1 MDDPARA
8 VPAATPFTQLG
19 AWVTARPRAVA
30 AAFAV
35 LLALSAVYA
44 AQVAQ
49 RLPAGG
55 FDVPGSDSFR
65 VGEVS
70 QARLGV
76 GKPDLVLLYRRTDGG
91 EMKSAQAAAL
101 VSDALDP
108 VLADPDVLGV
118 TSYYDTSLDSFVSRD
133 GRTALV
139 LLSMVGDDGHKV
151 QVYRRIEPALRAAGP
166 ELSLEIGGN
175 AAAATLAQE
184 IAADDV
190 RKAES
195 IALPIAALLTLFF
208 FRSLVAA
215 LLPVLIGG
223 LCVASASALVGVVS
237 HVVEISVFALNV
249 CAFLG
254 LGLSID
260 YALLLVQ
267 RFREEL
273 GLGRPVRDAVIV
285 TLDTAG
291 RAVWVSGMTVAVSL
305 LVLVWVPVPL
315 LRSVALGGVLAV
327 TTALLGALVLLPALL
342 AWLGPRVNRLAVA
355 STDVA
360 GPSPF
365 WHRVGEF
372 SMRHPISTALLCTA
386 TLIVLASPVLRLRSA
401 VPDAR
406 MFGRESEVRR
416 VEDAIGDPALFD
428 PSGASSLQ
436 ILLETNGPVLAPD
449 GLRAVRRYLDGLART
464 PGVAE
469 LRTPLLELDPDALG
483 VEALAARAASPQLA
497 PALAR
502 SVHEDLALVV
512 AVGAHPWR
520 SEEAAQT
527 VEAVRA
533 LPEPG
538 LESVSVGGSTAQLV
552 DVRGALRGYGSIAA
566 ILVMGWNLAILLGAF
581 RSVVV
586 PIKAVVMNVLSLGAS
601 YGVLVWVFQEGHLS
615 RWLGFEALGGIDPT
629 IPLVMFAV
637 VFGLSMDYEVF
648 LLSRIQEEYHRLRD
662 NRTSVIEGLARTG
675 RVISSAALILFVVI
689 GAFAAGDLI
698 YVKELGVGM
707 GAALLLDV
715 TLVRALLVP
724 ATMQLL
730 GHWNWWAPRWL
741 AAELGPL
748 DAARGPRD
756 EREQHERAD
765 GHAVRPERGR

>member
-1 MDDPARA
+1 MPRE
-8 VPAATPFTQLG
+8 VPPELPPATPFTRLG
-19 AWVTARPRAVA
+19 AWVSARPRAVS
-30 AAFAV
+30 AAFAL
-35 LLALSAVYA
+35 LLAVSAVCA
-44 AQVAQ
+44 TSVAQ

-55 FDVPGSDSFR
+55 FDVPVSDSFR
-65 VGEVS
+65 VSELS
-70 QARLGV
+70 QQRLGV
-76 GKPDLVLLYRRTDGG
+76 GKPDLVLLYARADGG
-91 EMKSAQAAAL
+91 DMRSAQAAAL
-101 VSDALDP
+101 VGDALDAA
-108 VLADPDVLGV
+108 LADPDVLGV
-118 TSYYDTSLDSFVSRD
+118 TSYYDTSLESFVSRD
-133 GRTALV
+133 GRRALV
-139 LLSMVGDDGHKV
+139 LLSMLGDDGHKV
-151 QVYRRIEPALRAAGP
+151 QVYRRIEPLLRDTGP
-166 ELSLEIGGN
+166 ELTLEIGGN
-175 AAAATLAQE
+175 AAAANLAQQ

-190 RKAES
+190 KKAES
-195 IALPIAALLTLFF
+195 IALPIAALLMLFF
-208 FRSLVAA
+208 FRSAVAA

-223 LCVASASALVGVVS
+223 LCVASASALVGVVA
-237 HVVEISVFALNV
+237 HAVEIAIFALNV

-273 GLGRPVRDAVIV
+273 ELGRTPREAVVV
-285 TLDTAG
+285 TMDTAG

-315 LRSVALGGVLAV
+315 LRSVAIGGVLAV
-327 TTALLGALVLLPALL
+327 STALLGALVLLPALL

-355 STDVA
+355 RTDVS

-365 WHRVGEF
+365 WRRVGGL
-372 SMRHPISTALLCTA
+372 SMRHPVATALLCSAALLT
-386 TLIVLASPVLRLRSA
+386 LASPVLRLRSA

-416 VEDAIGDPALFD
+416 VEDAIGDTALFD
-428 PSGASSLQ
+428 PSGASSIQ
-436 ILLETNGPVLAPD
+436 ILLSAKGPMLTPES
-449 GLRAVRRYLDGLART
+449 LRAARAYLDELAAT
-464 PGVAE
+464 PGVAG
-469 LRTPLLELDPDALG
+469 LRTPLLELDPEAG
-483 VEALAARAASPQLA
+483 AEALAQQAAGPRLA

-512 AVGAHPWR
+512 AIGARSWR

-533 LPEPG
+533 LPHPG
-538 LESVSVGGSTAQLV
+538 LEVAVGGTTAQLV
-552 DVRGALRGYGSIAA
+552 DVRHALRSYGSVAA

-581 RSVVV
+581 RSLAV
-586 PIKAVVMNVLSLGAS
+586 PLKAVLMNVLSLGAS
-601 YGVLVWVFQEGHLS
+601 YGILVWVFQEGHLAS
-615 RWLGFEALGGIDPT
+615 RLGFEALGGIDPT

-648 LLSRIQEEYHRLRD
+648 LLSRIQEEYRRSRD
-662 NRTSVIEGLARTG
+662 NRASVIEGLARTG

-730 GHWNWWAPRWL
+730 GRWNWWAPRWL
-741 AAELGPL
+741 AREPADPPL
-748 DAARGPRD
+748 VAKPAAAPG
-756 EREQHERAD
+756 RE
-765 GHAVRPERGR
+765 

>member
-1 MDDPARA
+1 MPPPALPPLPDP
-8 VPAATPFTQLG
+8 TTFTRLG
-19 AWVTARPRAVA
+19 VWVAARPRRVA
-30 AAFAV
+30 ALFAV
-35 LLALSAVYA
+35 LLAVSAVYA
-44 AQVAQ
+44 ASVAK

-65 VGEVS
+65 VSEVS
-70 QARLGV
+70 QQRLGV
-76 GKPDLVLLYRRTDGG
+76 GKPDLVLLYQRTDGG
-91 EMKSAQAAAL
+91 DMKTPQAAAL
-101 VSDALDP
+101 VSDTLDP

-133 GRTALV
+133 GRRSLV
-139 LLSMVGDDGHKV
+139 LLSMVGDDAHKV
-151 QVYRRIEPALRAAGP
+151 QVYRRLEPLLRHTGD

-175 AAAATLAQE
+175 AAAANLAQE
-184 IAADDV
+184 TAADDV

-195 IALPIAALLTLFF
+195 IALPIAALLMLFF

-223 LCVASASALVGVVS
+223 LCVAAASALAGVVS
-237 HVVEISVFALNV
+237 YAMEISIFALNV
-249 CAFLG
+249 SAFLG

-273 GLGRPVRDAVIV
+273 ALGRPVSDAVVV
-285 TLDTAG
+285 TMNTAG

-327 TTALLGALVLLPALL
+327 ITALMGALVALPALL

-355 STDVA
+355 RTEDA

-365 WHRVGEF
+365 WRWVGVL
-372 SMRHPISTALLCTA
+372 SMRHPITTAVLCAAALLA
-386 TLIVLASPVLRLRSA
+386 LASPALRMKSA

-406 MFGRESEVRR
+406 MFGRDSEVRR
-416 VEDAIGDPALFD
+416 VEDTIGDTTVFD
-428 PSGASSLQ
+428 PSGASSMQ
-436 ILLETNGPVLAPD
+436 ILLEANGSILEPEA
-449 GLRAVRRYLDGLART
+449 LRAARAYLGQLAAT
-464 PGVAE
+464 PGVAGV
-469 LRTPLLELDPDALG
+469 RTPLLELDPDASA
-483 VEALAARAASPQLA
+483 EALARKVASPQLA
-497 PALAR
+497 PGLAR

-512 AVGAHPWR
+512 AIGAHPWR
-520 SEEAAQT
+520 TEAAAQT
-527 VEAVRA
+527 VAAVRK
-533 LPEPG
+533 LSEPG
-538 LESVSVGGSTAQLV
+538 LRASVGGTTAQLV
-552 DVRGALRGYGSIAA
+552 DSRGALREYGSVAA

-581 RSVVV
+581 RSLVV
-586 PIKAVVMNVLSLGAS
+586 PVKAVLMNVLSLGAS
-601 YGVLVWVFQEGHLS
+601 YGILVWVFQEGHLS
-615 RWLGFEALGGIDPT
+615 QWLGFETLGGIDPT

-648 LLSRIQEEYHRLRD
+648 LLSRIQEEYRRSHD
-662 NRTSVIEGLARTG
+662 NRASVIEGLARTG

-741 AAELGPL
+741 AAELRPL
-748 DAARGPRD
+748 DPTSPPGDQRD
-756 EREQHERAD
+756 QHQESRR
-765 GHAVRPERGR
+765 HAVRPERWR

>member
-1 MDDPARA
+1 MPQEAPALP
-8 VPAATPFTQLG
+8 PATSFTRLG
-19 AWVTARPRAVA
+19 AWVAARPRAVSA
-30 AAFAV
+30 VFAL
-35 LLALSAVYA
+35 LLAVSAVYA
-44 AQVAQ
+44 ASVAE

-55 FDVPGSDSFR
+55 FDVPASDSFR

-70 QARLGV
+70 QQRLGV
-76 GKPDLVLLYRRTDGG
+76 GKPDLVLLYSRTDGG
-91 EMKSAQAAAL
+91 DMRSAQAAVL
-101 VSDALDP
+101 VSDALDAA
-108 VLADPDVLGV
+108 LADPDVLGV
-118 TSYYDTSLDSFVSRD
+118 TSYYDTHLDSLVSRD
-133 GRTALV
+133 GRLSLV
-139 LLSMVGDDGHKV
+139 LLSMLGDDGQKV
-151 QVYRRIEPALRAAGP
+151 QVYRRIEPLLRDTGAG
-166 ELSLEIGGN
+166 LSIEIGGN

-195 IALPIAALLTLFF
+195 IALPIAALLMLFF
-208 FRSLVAA
+208 FRSAVAA

-223 LCVASASALVGVVS
+223 LCVASASALVGIVA
-237 HVVEISVFALNV
+237 HGVEIAIFALNV

-273 GLGRPVRDAVIV
+273 ELGRSPRDAVIV
-285 TLDTAG
+285 TMDTAG

-315 LRSVALGGVLAV
+315 LRSVAIGGVLAV
-327 TTALLGALVLLPALL
+327 STAMLGALVLLPALL

-355 STDVA
+355 RTDA
-360 GPSPF
+360 GGPSPF
-365 WHRVGEF
+365 WRRVGGL
-372 SMRHPISTALLCTA
+372 SMRHPVTTALLCTA
-386 TLIVLASPVLRLRSA
+386 ALLTLASPVLRLRSA

-416 VEDAIGDPALFD
+416 VEDAIGDTARFD
-428 PSGASSLQ
+428 PSGASSMQ
-436 ILLETNGPVLAPD
+436 ILLETKGPLLAPES
-449 GLRAVRRYLDGLART
+449 LRAVHAYLGALAAT
-464 PGVAE
+464 PGVAV
-469 LRTPLLELDPDALG
+469 LRTPLLELDPGQDA
-483 VEALAARAASPQLA
+483 EALARQAASPWLA

-533 LPEPG
+533 LPHPG
-538 LESVSVGGSTAQLV
+538 LGVAVGGTTAQLV
-552 DVRGALRGYGSIAA
+552 DVRAALRSYGSLAA
-566 ILVMGWNLAILLGAF
+566 ILVMGWNFAILLGAF

-586 PIKAVVMNVLSLGAS
+586 PVKAVLMNVLSLGAS
-601 YGVLVWVFQEGHLS
+601 YGILVWVFQEGHLS
-615 RWLGFEALGGIDPT
+615 SLLGFDALGGIDPT

-648 LLSRIQEEYHRLRD
+648 LLSRIQEEYRRSRD
-662 NRTSVIEGLARTG
+662 NRASVIEGLARTG

-707 GAALLLDV
+707 GSALLLDV

-730 GHWNWWAPRWL
+730 GRWNWWAPRWL
-741 AAELGPL
+741 AAELAPL
-748 DAARGPRD
+748 DTASAPRD
-756 EREQHERAD
+756 GGDEDEQAPRHP
-765 GHAVRPERGR
+765 VRPERWW

>member
-1 MDDPARA
+1 MPREAPPELPPAS
-8 VPAATPFTQLG
+8 PFTRLG
-19 AWVTARPRAVA
+19 AWVAARPRAVSAVFA
-30 AAFAV
+30 A
-35 LLALSAVYA
+35 LLAVSAVYA
-44 AQVAQ
+44 TSVAE

-55 FDVPGSDSFR
+55 FDVPASDSFR
-65 VGEVS
+65 VGELS
-70 QARLGV
+70 QQRLGV
-76 GKPDLVLLYRRTDGG
+76 GKPDLVLLYSRTDGG
-91 EMKSAQAAAL
+91 EMRSAQAAAL
-101 VSDALDP
+101 VSDALDAA
-108 VLADPDVLGV
+108 LADPDVLGV
-118 TSYYDTSLDSFVSRD
+118 TSYYDTSLDSLVSRD
-133 GRTALV
+133 GRLALV

-151 QVYRRIEPALRAAGP
+151 QVYRRIEPLLRDTGA
-166 ELSLEIGGN
+166 ELSVEIGGN

-195 IALPIAALLTLFF
+195 IALPIAAVLMLFF
-208 FRSLVAA
+208 FRSAVAA

-223 LCVASASALVGVVS
+223 LCVASASALVGVVA
-237 HVVEISVFALNV
+237 HGFEIAIFALNV

-273 GLGRPVRDAVIV
+273 ELGRSPRDAVVV
-285 TLDTAG
+285 TMDTAG

-315 LRSVALGGVLAV
+315 LRSVAIGGVLAV
-327 TTALLGALVLLPALL
+327 STALLGALVLLPALL

-355 STDVA
+355 RTDA
-360 GPSPF
+360 SGPSAF
-365 WHRVGEF
+365 WRRVGEL
-372 SMRHPISTALLCTA
+372 SMRHPITTALLCTA
-386 TLIVLASPVLRLRSA
+386 ALLTVASPVLRLRSA

-416 VEDAIGDPALFD
+416 VEDAIGDTALFD
-428 PSGASSLQ
+428 PSGASSMQ
-436 ILLETNGPVLAPD
+436 ILLETEDALLAPES
-449 GLRAVRRYLDGLART
+449 LRAVHAYLEALAAT
-464 PGVAE
+464 PGVAA
-469 LRTPLLELDPDALG
+469 LRTPLLELDPDALDAD
-483 VEALAARAASPQLA
+483 ALARQAASPRLA

-512 AVGAHPWR
+512 AVGAYSWR

-533 LPEPG
+533 LPHPG
-538 LESVSVGGSTAQLV
+538 LSVAVGGTTAQLV
-552 DVRGALRGYGSIAA
+552 DVRAALRSYGSVAA
-566 ILVMGWNLAILLGAF
+566 ILVMGWNFTILLGAF

-586 PIKAVVMNVLSLGAS
+586 PLKAVLMNVLSLGAS
-601 YGVLVWVFQEGHLS
+601 YGILVWVFQEGHLS
-615 RWLGFEALGGIDPT
+615 SVLGFEALGGIDPT

-648 LLSRIQEEYHRLRD
+648 LLSRIQEEYRRSRD
-662 NRTSVIEGLARTG
+662 NRASVIEGLARTG

-689 GAFAAGDLI
+689 GAFAAGDLV

-707 GAALLLDV
+707 GSALLLDV

-730 GHWNWWAPRWL
+730 GRWNWWAPRWL
-741 AAELGPL
+741 APGLGPL
-748 DAARGPRD
+748 DAAGAPRD
-756 EREQHERAD
+756 GGDENEQARR
-765 GHAVRPERGR
+765 HAARPERGR

>member
-1 MDDPARA
+1 VA
-8 VPAATPFTQLG
+8 
-19 AWVTARPRAVA
+19 ARPRTIAVV
-30 AAFAV
+30 FAG
-35 LLALSAVYA
+35 LLVLSASYA
-44 AQVAQ
+44 ASVAQ

-65 VGEVS
+65 AGAVS
-70 QARLGV
+70 QEKLGV
-76 GKPDLVLLYRRTDGG
+76 GKPDLVLLYRRSDGG
-91 EMKSAQAAAL
+91 EMKTVQAAVL

-108 VLADPDVLGV
+108 VLTDPEVLGV
-118 TSYYDTSLDSFVSRD
+118 TSYYDTSLEALISLD
-133 GRTALV
+133 GRIALV
-139 LLSMVGDDGHKV
+139 LLSMVGDDARKV
-151 QVYRRIEPALRAAGP
+151 QVFRRIEPALRATGP
-166 ELSLEIGGN
+166 ELSVEIGGN
-175 AAAATLAQE
+175 AAAAALAQKV
-184 IAADDV
+184 AADDV

-195 IALPIAALLTLFF
+195 IALPLAALLMLFF

-223 LCVASASALVGVVS
+223 LCVAAASALVGVVS
-237 HVVEISVFALNV
+237 YGVEISVFALNV

-260 YALLLVQ
+260 YALLIVQ

-273 GLGRPVRDAVIV
+273 GLGRSPRDAVIACM
-285 TLDTAG
+285 DTAG

-327 TTALLGALVLLPALL
+327 ATALLSALVLLPALL
-342 AWLGPRVNRLAVA
+342 AWLGLRVDRLAVA
-355 STDVA
+355 RTDVA

-365 WHRVGEF
+365 WRRVGVL
-372 SMRHPISTALLCTA
+372 SMRHPIATALFCCS
-386 TLIVLASPVLRLRSA
+386 TLLLLASPVLHLRSA

-416 VEDAIGDPALFD
+416 VEDTISDSALFD

-436 ILLETNGPVLAPD
+436 ILLETDGPVLEPES
-449 GLRAVRRYLDGLART
+449 LRAVHGYLAALARV
-464 PGVAE
+464 PGIAE
-469 LRTPLLELDPDALG
+469 LRTPLLELDPVALDAK
-483 VEALAARAASPQLA
+483 ALAERAASPRVA

-502 SVHEDLALVV
+502 SVHQDLALVI

-527 VEAVRA
+527 VEAVRGLSA
-533 LPEPG
+533 PG
-538 LESVSVGGSTAQLV
+538 LRATVGGTTAQLV
-552 DVRGALRGYGSIAA
+552 DVRGALRSYGGITA
-566 ILVMGWNLAILLGAF
+566 ILVVGWNLAILLGAF
-581 RSVVV
+581 RSLVV
-586 PIKAVVMNVLSLGAS
+586 PLKAVVMNVLSLAAS
-601 YGVLVWVFQEGHLS
+601 YGILVFVFQDGHFAS
-615 RWLGFEALGGIDPT
+615 FLGFEALGGIDPT

-648 LLSRIQEEYHRLRD
+648 LLSRIQEEYRRLHD
-662 NRTSVIEGLARTG
+662 NQASVIEGLARTG

-707 GAALLLDV
+707 GSALLLDV

-741 AAELGPL
+741 AAERSQPRATRL
-748 DAARGPRD
+748 AAA
-756 EREQHERAD
+756 HERKRR
-765 GHAVRPERGR
+765 V

>member
-1 MDDPARA
+1 MPPAL
-8 VPAATPFTQLG
+8 PPLPQPTPFTRLG
-19 AWVTARPRAVA
+19 AWVSDRPRGVA
-30 AAFAV
+30 AVFAV
-35 LLALSAVYA
+35 LLAVSAVYA
-44 AQVAQ
+44 ASVAS

-65 VGEVS
+65 VSEIS
-70 QARLGV
+70 QERLGV
-76 GKPDLVLLYRRTDGG
+76 GKPDLVLLYARKDGG
-91 EMKSAQAAAL
+91 DMKTPQAAAL

-118 TSYYDTSLDSFVSRD
+118 TSYYDTSLDSLVSRD
-133 GRTALV
+133 GRRALV

-151 QVYRRIEPALRAAGP
+151 QVYRRIEPLLRNAGP
-166 ELSLEIGGN
+166 GLSLEIGGN
-175 AAAATLAQE
+175 AAAATLAQT
-184 IAADDV
+184 IAAEDV

-237 HVVEISVFALNV
+237 YGVEIAIFALNV

-285 TLDTAG
+285 TVDTAG

-327 TTALLGALVLLPALL
+327 STALLGALVLLPALL

-355 STDVA
+355 RTDVV

-365 WHRVGEF
+365 WHRVGEL
-372 SMRHPISTALLCTA
+372 SMRHPIATVVLCCTALL
-386 TLIVLASPVLRLRSA
+386 LVASPVLRLRSA
-401 VPDAR
+401 VPDAK
-406 MFGRESEVRR
+406 MFGRDSEVRR
-416 VEDAIGDPALFD
+416 VEDAIGDTNLFD
-428 PSGASSLQ
+428 PSGASSMQ
-436 ILLETNGPVLAPD
+436 ILLETPGPILDPASLRVARAYLAK
-449 GLRAVRRYLDGLART
+449 LQQV

-469 LRTPLLELDPDALG
+469 VRTPLLDLDPDAHG
-483 VEALAARAASPQLA
+483 PAELAKLVASPRIA
-497 PALAR
+497 TGLAR
-502 SVHEDLALVV
+502 SVHDNIALAV

-520 SEEAAQT
+520 TEAAAET
-527 VEAVRA
+527 VAEVRK
-533 LPEPG
+533 LPQPG
-538 LESVSVGGSTAQLV
+538 LRVRVGGTTAQLV
-552 DVRGALRGYGSIAA
+552 DVRGALRGYGSAAA

-581 RSVVV
+581 RSLVV
-586 PIKAVVMNVLSLGAS
+586 PLKAVIMNVLSLGAS
-601 YGVLVWVFQEGHLS
+601 YGILVWVFQEGHGS
-615 RWLGFEALGGIDPT
+615 SWLGFEALGGIDPT

-648 LLSRIQEEYHRLRD
+648 LLSRIQEEYRHVHD
-662 NRTSVIEGLARTG
+662 NRASVIEGLARTG

-689 GAFAAGDLI
+689 GAFAAGDLV

-707 GAALLLDV
+707 GTALLLDV

-741 AAELGPL
+741 RRELGPL
-748 DAARGPRD
+748 DAPRAQGD
-756 EREQHERAD
+756 ERDQREQGRR
-765 GHAVRPERGR
+765 HAVRTERGR

>member
-1 MDDPARA
+1 MPRPPLLPLPA
-8 VPAATPFTQLG
+8 PSPFARIG
-19 AWVTARPRAVA
+19 AFVAARPRSVA
-30 AAFAV
+30 AVFAL
-35 LLALSAVYA
+35 LLAASALYA
-44 AQVAQ
+44 SQVAQ

-55 FDVPGSDSFR
+55 FDAPGSDSFR
-65 VGEVS
+65 VTEIA
-70 QARLGV
+70 QARFGV

-91 EMKSAQAAAL
+91 DMKTAQGAAL
-101 VSDALDP
+101 VSDALDR
-108 VLADPDVLGV
+108 VVSDPDVLGV

-139 LLSMVGDDGHKV
+139 LLSMLGDDGHKT
-151 QVYRRIEPALRAAGP
+151 QVFRRLEPLLRDTGP
-166 ELSLEIGGN
+166 GLTLEIGGN
-175 AAAATLAQE
+175 AAAAHLAQQT
-184 IAADDV
+184 AAADV

-195 IALPIAALLTLFF
+195 IALPIAALLMLFF
-208 FRSLVAA
+208 FRSAVAA

-223 LCVASASALVGVVS
+223 LCVAGASALAGVLSYAVD
-237 HVVEISVFALNV
+237 ISIFALNV

-273 GLGRPVRDAVIV
+273 ALGRSTADAVVV

-291 RAVWVSGMTVAVSL
+291 RAVWVSGLTVAVSL

-315 LRSVALGGVLAV
+315 LRSVALGGALAV
-327 TTALLGALVLLPALL
+327 ATALLGALVALPALL

-355 STDVA
+355 NTEDA

-365 WHRVGEF
+365 WRRVGTL
-372 SMRHPISTALLCTA
+372 SMRHPVATALVCAAVL
-386 TLIVLASPVLRLRSA
+386 LSLASPALRLKSV

-406 MFGRESEVRR
+406 TFGRDSEVRR
-416 VEDAIGDPALFD
+416 VEDAISNPAQFD

-436 ILLETNGPVLAPD
+436 ILLETPEPVLAPES
-449 GLRAVRRYLDGLART
+449 LRAVHSYLARLAAM
-464 PGVAE
+464 PGVAHV
-469 LRTPLLELDPDALG
+469 RTPLLDLDPDADA
-483 VEALAARAASPQLA
+483 EALARAAAGPRLA

-502 SVHEDLALVV
+502 SVDGQLALVV
-512 AVGAHPWR
+512 AVGEHPWR
-520 SEEAAQT
+520 SEEAAAV
-527 VEAVRA
+527 VEEVRELSQLDVIA
-533 LPEPG
+533 T
-538 LESVSVGGSTAQLV
+538 VGGPTAQLV
-552 DVRGALRGYGSIAA
+552 DSRGALQDYGGVAV
-566 ILVMGWNLAILLGAF
+566 ILVVGWNLAILLGAF
-581 RSVVV
+581 RSLVV
-586 PIKAVVMNVLSLGAS
+586 PLKAVLMNVLSLGAS

-615 RWLGFEALGGIDPT
+615 GLLGFEPMGGIDPT

-648 LLSRIQEEYHRLRD
+648 LLSRIQEAYRRSGD
-662 NRTSVIEGLARTG
+662 NRQSVIEGLASTG

-689 GAFAAGDLI
+689 GAFASGELI

-707 GAALLLDV
+707 GTALLLDV
-715 TLVRALLVP
+715 TVVRALLVP

-741 AAELGPL
+741 AREVGEPKRGKP
-748 DAARGPRD
+748 ARVAL
-756 EREQHERAD
+756 ERK
-765 GHAVRPERGR
+765 